1 MQGLIFG
8 SKDIIIFLKEMMNV
22 ERIVL
27 ILLVASMLFLSCGC
41 YENDN
46 LNKEKEKTEVTV
58 NMPTDNTVNGYR
70 DKDFEKNT
78 VVPANPVTVI
88 SSKDAKYFGNITTK
102 KFHTPDCSVLKNTK
116 SENLY
121 YAIERDEML
130 SMGYSPCKKCN
141 P

>member
-1 MQGLIFG
+1 MKKFV
-8 SKDIIIFLKEMMNV
+8 S
-22 ERIVL
+22 
-27 ILLVASMLFLSCGC
+27 ILLITSLVFLFCGC
-41 YENDN
+41 YENNDFKN
-46 LNKEKEKTEVTV
+46 EKEKTEVTV
-58 NMPTDNTVNGYR
+58 NMPKDNTVNGYR

-88 SSKDAKYFGNITTK
+88 SSKDAKYFGNKTTK
-102 KFHTPDCSVLKNTK
+102 KFHTPDCSVLKKTK

>member
-1 MQGLIFG
+1 MIMKNFI
-8 SKDIIIFLKEMMNV
+8 S
-22 ERIVL
+22 
-27 ILLVASMLFLSCGC
+27 ILLLLSLLFLFCGC
-41 YENDN
+41 YENKDI
-46 LNKEKEKTEVTV
+46 KSEKEKTEVTV
-58 NMPTDNTVNGYR
+58 NMPKDNTVNGYR

-102 KFHTPDCSVLKNTK
+102 KFHTPDCSVLKKTK

-121 YAIERDEML
+121 FAIERDEML